1 MKSSQSTQDTI
12 KIEIHYR
19 VFSMTFVCHT
29 VLQEKKTTSQVVED
43 FIEVIRKTTS
53 NTAYILYI
61 KKDEMVVYTSAAQ
74 KRENQLWQQQRNQK
88 QLA

>member
-1 MKSSQSTQDTI
+1 
-12 KIEIHYR
+12 
-19 VFSMTFVCHT
+19 MTFVCHT
-29 VLQEKKTTSQVVED
+29 VLQEKKTTSQVVEE

-61 KKDEMVVYTSAAQ
+61 KKAEMVVYTSAAQ